1 MGEIYKNVV
10 ASYYPHY
17 LKSRKLRTLNGRNK
31 LHYHLLTTERKSYV
45 ICPLYSCKLQS
56 NYNVRKT
63 FQDPRNSNPV
73 TETLSS
79 PMVFAYLY
87 RYKVTPDGH
96 CYNFYNSAGKY
107 SEFCL
112 HVFNYLFPDEMIVTD
127 LLRSL
132 YYVIRL
138 GGGGKV
144 VSKCK
149 RRKKGKHRV
158 FTSFRRESSSFPV
171 LCLCNQRK
179 GKGLSLPS
187 SLPSSY
193 QRF

>member
-1 MGEIYKNVV
+1 MEEINYITTY
-10 ASYYPHY
+10 SQ
-17 LKSRKLRTLNGRNK
+17 LRESPML
-31 LHYHLLTTERKSYV
+31 YA
-45 ICPLYSCKLQS
+45 LYSCKLQS

-158 FTSFRRESSSFPV
+158 FTSFRRESSFSLYYASAIKEREKAP
-171 LCLCNQRK
+171 
-179 GKGLSLPS
+179 LSLPPFLLLINVS
-187 SLPSSY
+187 DHG
-193 QRF
+193 FE